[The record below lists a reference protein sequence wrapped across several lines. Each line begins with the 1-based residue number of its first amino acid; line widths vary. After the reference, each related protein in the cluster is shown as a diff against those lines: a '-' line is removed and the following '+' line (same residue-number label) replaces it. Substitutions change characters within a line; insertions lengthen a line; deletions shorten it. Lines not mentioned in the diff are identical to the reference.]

1 LVGLKPRTRIVL
13 IAIGLAIVAVD
24 LLTQGLTLI
33 SFLAFFFFLLP
44 GFFGGLGSR
53 GDL

>member
-1 LVGLKPRTRIVL
+1 MGLRRRTRIVL

-24 LLTQGLTLI
+24 LLTQGLTFI

-44 GFFGGLGSR
+44 GFFGGVGSR